1 MVILGLSSLGDYKPS
16 PEFLA
21 AAGRQF
27 EALLPEFG
35 VQVPTCAWPEHSSA
49 DVAFNPVC
57 WGLISGAVCLL
68 HSRSTPALL
77 AHTFQQCWP

>member
-16 PEFLA
+16 PQFLA

-35 VQVPTCAWPEHSSA
+35 VQVPTCAWPEQSSA
-49 DVAFNPVC
+49 DVASPTVC
-57 WGLISGAVCLL
+57 FALMCSALCILL
-68 HSRSTPALL
+68 SRSIPAL
-77 AHTFQQCWP
+77 